1 MDQHMMTRSVF
12 ATVASLVLLAGPGVP
27 AASAQ
32 PAAEGAPPA
41 SLVGTAGGITEVLQL
56 IAARSPDVLAAQA
69 VQSQA
74 EAHFAQSRAAF
85 LGKVDAY
92 GLSQHFNDPRL
103 TRPITQP
110 PVVALYP
117 FAANQFGYGIEYQ
130 LPIDLS
136 RRIAAEVDAARSTAE
151 GARWSAD
158 DMRLRAVLDGA
169 ALYRNLQALSGQ
181 STALARQLDALQA
194 SERAAAAG
202 LKAGTVARVSLL
214 RVQAAVAEV
223 QASIAGVRGQ
233 ERAQR
238 AQLAGL
244 MGVDSFPVRV
254 ESLES
259 GPVAVPADPSAEP
272 PGLRAVQSTVLAAQ
286 ANVDATRRAQYPQF
300 FVNGG
305 WNHNAIQWDTQGI
318 DTWQVNVGVRV
329 NVWSGGA
336 QRRALDAAQ
345 GADREARQHLQRAQD
360 NLRAAREGAT
370 ARWEAQEGT
379 YHAALSGLQVAE
391 ESERIEQD
399 RFRTGL
405 GSATELIDAAAAL
418 ARARASVANAL
429 AGWWQAD
436 DALRY
441 AYGEPPLALQ
451 EPTPTSSIAES
462 AKP

>member
-1 MDQHMMTRSVF
+1 MDHDMMSRYIF
-12 ATVASLVLLAGPGVP
+12 ATLVSLALLAGWGVP
-27 AASAQ
+27 SASAQ
-32 PAAEGAPPA
+32 SVPEGDPPA
-41 SLVGTAGGITEVLQL
+41 PLAGTTGSITEVLQR

-69 VQSQA
+69 AQSQA
-74 EAHFAQSRAAF
+74 EARFAQSRATF

-117 FAANQFGYGIEYQ
+117 FGANQFGYGIEYQ

-151 GARWSAD
+151 GARWSAED
-158 DMRLRAVLDGA
+158 IRLRAVLDGA
-169 ALYRNLQALSGQ
+169 TLYRNLQALSGQ
-181 STALARQLDALQA
+181 TTALARQLEALQA
-194 SERAAAAG
+194 SERAATAG
-202 LKAGTVARVSLL
+202 LTAGSVARVSLL

-223 QASIAGVRGQ
+223 QATIAGVRGQ

-244 MGVDSFPVRV
+244 MGVNSFPVRV
-254 ESLES
+254 DRLDS
-259 GPVAVPADPSAEP
+259 GPVVIPADPSAEP
-272 PGLRAVQSTVLAAQ
+272 PGLRAVQSSVLAAQ

-318 DTWQVNVGVRV
+318 DTWQVNVGVRL

-345 GADREARQHLQRAQD
+345 ATENEARQHLQRAQD
-360 NLRAAREGAT
+360 TLRAAREGAT
-370 ARWEAQEGT
+370 ARWEAQESM

-391 ESERIEQD
+391 ESQHIEQD

-436 DALRY
+436 DAVRY

-451 EPTPTSSIAES
+451 DLTQTSSIAEPV
-462 AKP
+462 K